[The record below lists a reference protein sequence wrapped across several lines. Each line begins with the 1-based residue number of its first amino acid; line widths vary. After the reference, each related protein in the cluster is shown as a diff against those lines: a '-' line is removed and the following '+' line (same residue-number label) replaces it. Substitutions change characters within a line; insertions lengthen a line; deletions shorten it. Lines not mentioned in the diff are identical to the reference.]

1 MSQKAL
7 AKGWAKVRIEPFG
20 DILTPFHTLHNE
32 YESGRMELTKLP
44 IFDV

>member
-20 DILTPFHTLHNE
+20 DILTPFHILLS
-32 YESGRMELTKLP
+32 YQ
-44 IFDV
+44 